1 MYTRQFEEGEGA
13 SPPEYLPSIFSSF
26 LSLTLTSVG
35 RSGLEARIPATFDLL
50 VVLVEPFCAAAAAG
64 PSVLPE
70 PLSSAV
76 PAAPSAPRAP
86 KGSSVTASEGM
97 GVPDRTGVPPAMGV
111 PEAGVEARSLS
122 SNSDGSFSSSFL
134 VVVLVVEVAAVAAV
148 ADDDDDDND
157 DGDEGEP
164 AAAAVWVL
172 AEAVREEPTRAR
184 DDERAVLLPLA
195 GELALARDL
204 ACSAAIWESIAPFN
218 RANIVSTTKDE

>member
-1 MYTRQFEEGEGA
+1 M
-13 SPPEYLPSIFSSF
+13 
-26 LSLTLTSVG
+26 
-35 RSGLEARIPATFDLL
+35 EARTPATLDLF
-50 VVLVEPFCAAAAAG
+50 VEPFCAAAAAAAAG

-76 PAAPSAPRAP
+76 PAGPSAPRAP

-97 GVPDRTGVPPAMGV
+97 GVPDRTGVPLVMGV

-122 SNSDGSFSSSFL
+122 SNSDGSFSTSFL
-134 VVVLVVEVAAVAAV
+134 VVVVVVAVVEDVVAAVV
-148 ADDDDDDND
+148 ADDDDDND

-172 AEAVREEPTRAR
+172 AEAAREEPTRTR
-184 DDERAVLLPLA
+184 DDERPVLLLLA
-195 GELALARDL
+195 GELAPARAL

-218 RANIVSTTKDE
+218 RANIVSTTKDEI